1 VKPQP
6 HPKPAVRRRG
16 IAILALSL
24 IFLILGLQR
33 DHTVYLLVA
42 AVFLLSGLA
51 SVKTGWWGDRT

>member
-6 HPKPAVRRRG
+6 HPKPTVRRRG

-24 IFLILGLQR
+24 VFLILGLQR

-51 SVKTGWWGDRT
+51 SVKPGWWGDRT